1 MHNLMILNGQA
12 SMFYIDETP
21 WHGLAKM
28 ESLLEYK
35 DTSTDSI
42 FYLGLGIVVLLAT
55 YYFLKKRKIRASGRH
70 KKDDENRFPSGN
82 GTIKYRDS

>member
-1 MHNLMILNGQA
+1 VCVCVLLLICRCRTFGVEMD
-12 SMFYIDETP
+12 S
-21 WHGLAKM
+21 KM